1 MIARAGAIRGSRGFA
16 QAGVLA
22 AVLAG
27 VAIAGAIALQVARD
41 RMYPRE
47 TRAAERVLYIRSGS
61 VLERMALEFD
71 ALASDIYW
79 IRAIQHYGGE
89 RLTRN
94 RPRNYDLLYPLLDLA
109 TSLDP
114 FFTIAYRFGAIFL
127 SEEYPGGPGRP
138 DQAIALLEKGIAA
151 QPAKWQYYHDIA
163 FVHFWHHRDY
173 TAAASW
179 FQRAAA
185 QPGAPN
191 WLQPLAGAMLDAG
204 GERASAR
211 ILWNQMLQ
219 SEEEWLRRNAARRL
233 RQLDAL
239 DQIDQ
244 LEAIVRRFPPSPGQ
258 QYSWQSLVKQRIIPG
273 IPVDPAGSP
282 YVLDAVSG
290 RVTVA
295 PNSGLQPMPTEL
307 DRSVRTR

>member
-1 MIARAGAIRGSRGFA
+1 MIPRTGATRDARGFA
-16 QAGVLA
+16 QAGALTV
-22 AVLAG
+22 VLAG
-27 VAIAGAIALQVARD
+27 VAIGGAIGLQIARD
-41 RMYPRE
+41 RLYPRE
-47 TRAAERVLYIRSGS
+47 ARAAERVLYVSSGS
-61 VLERMALEFD
+61 ALKRMALEFD
-71 ALASDIYW
+71 ALASDVYW
-79 IRAIQHYGGE
+79 IRALQHYGGE

-94 RPRNYDLLYPLLDLA
+94 RARNYDLLYPLLDIT

-179 FQRAAA
+179 FQRAAV

-211 ILWNQMLQ
+211 LLWNQMLQ

-244 LEAIVRRFPPSPGQ
+244 LEAIVRRFSPPAGQ
-258 QYSWQSLVKQRIIPG
+258 TYSWESLVKQRLLPG
-273 IPVDPAGSP
+273 IPVDPAGTP
-282 YVLDAVSG
+282 YALDAATG

-295 PNSGLQPMPTEL
+295 PTSGLQPMPTEL
-307 DRSVRTR
+307 DRRVRAR